1 MTEEQEWTVVTGS
14 TGGIGGEI
22 AKQLASRG
30 DALVLVNRSQE
41 KSELQR
47 HEILSSHPNAIIE
60 NVYADLMDAKQIQAA
75 CKLISELP
83 GRVDALYNN
92 AGILTAE
99 MKLNAQKIESQF
111 AVNVLA
117 SYLFIEGLRDAM
129 ARDQSESSAMIVN
142 FSSSAIQSPNVLE
155 LTKLARPDSVGG
167 LMTTYAQ
174 TKLAATALAPALA
187 EGLKAQNILIRA
199 IDPGAT
205 KTAMTTGPDT
215 SGMPWII
222 AFLAPLL
229 FAPANKQAKKV
240 IESAAPSAL
249 DGKTGI
255 YVANRKEKK
264 LPFSINRDTVQSDLL
279 ELLSRLSSE
288 ALA

>member
-1 MTEEQEWTVVTGS
+1 MNEEQTWTVVTGS
-14 TGGIGGEI
+14 TGGIGDKL

-30 DALVLVNRSQE
+30 DALVLVNRSQK
-41 KSELQR
+41 KSEIQR
-47 HEILSSHPNAIIE
+47 HEILDAHPDAVIE
-60 NVYADLMDAKQIQAA
+60 NVYADLMEGKQIQAA
-75 CKLISELP
+75 CKLISALP

-92 AGILTAE
+92 AGILTGE

-117 SYLFIEGLRDAM
+117 SYLFIKGLRDAM
-129 ARDQSESSAMIVN
+129 ARDHSEPAAMIVN
-142 FSSSAIQSPNVLE
+142 FSSSAIQSPKVLE
-155 LTKLARPDSVGG
+155 LADLARPSSVGG

-205 KTAMTTGPDT
+205 KTSMTTGPDT
-215 SGMPWII
+215 SGMPGII

-229 FAPANKQAKKV
+229 FAPADKQAKKV
-240 IESAAPSAL
+240 IESASPSAFK
-249 DGKTGI
+249 GKSGI
-255 YVANRKEKK
+255 YVANRKTKK
-264 LPFSINRDTVQSDLL
+264 LPFSIDRDTVQKDLL
-279 ELLSRLSSE
+279 ELLEVLSTE
-288 ALA
+288 ADA